1 MNAEECR
8 TPKGAT
14 FRHPPWP
21 PLIRGGKPPDTIGM
35 NLRLVRDRVFT
46 TTACAGLPNT
56 VTTKAPNSMA
66 IATSEP
72 HSAIPAVEGTPAESA
87 IDLDWLSGKIP
98 YRRYQECV
106 HCGLCTASCPT
117 YLETCDENDSPR
129 GRIYLMRAVADG
141 RLEMGPGVREH
152 LGLCLDC
159 RACESA
165 CPSGVQYG
173 HMIEPFK
180 IALQKSAQGP
190 EKGSLLQRL
199 ILHHLFPY
207 PGRVRLALAPAR
219 LLQRLGLLDWA
230 ERIGLV
236 RLLPPTLRRMLGM
249 LPKLSGLHHRLPR
262 LLPPFGPKR
271 ARVGLFLGCVAD
283 AMFPDTNAA
292 TARVLQHN
300 GCEVVIPAGQVCCG
314 AIHYHSGVEQPALEM
329 ARRNLAAFQAA
340 QVDAI
345 IVNAAGCGAMLKDY
359 AHILPAEE
367 HDEAARFVAQV
378 KDISEFLMALGPIP
392 PRGVVHKKVTYHD
405 ACHLCHAQQIRSQPR
420 ALLGMI
426 PGVELLPLEE
436 TEICCGAA
444 GTYNLTQPEMS
455 QRLGRRKLDHIVATG
470 AEMVVTGNVGCIL
483 QIARQIK
490 EGGSPIVVA
499 HPVDLLDRAYRDD

>member
-1 MNAEECR
+1 
-8 TPKGAT
+8 
-14 FRHPPWP
+14 
-21 PLIRGGKPPDTIGM
+21 
-35 NLRLVRDRVFT
+35 
-46 TTACAGLPNT
+46 
-56 VTTKAPNSMA
+56 MA
-66 IATSEP
+66 IAVSEGNVTTHADEAP
-72 HSAIPAVEGTPAESA
+72 PGESA
-87 IDLDWLSGKIP
+87 IDLEWLSQKIP

-117 YLETCDENDSPR
+117 YIETCDENDSPR
-129 GRIYLMRAVADG
+129 GRIYLMRAIADG

-180 IALQKSAQGP
+180 IAMQQSAQGS

-199 ILHHLFPY
+199 ILRHLFPY

-219 LLQRLGLLDWA
+219 LLQRVGFLNWA
-230 ERIGLV
+230 ERTGLV
-236 RLLPPTLRRMLGM
+236 RLLPPTLRRMQAM
-249 LPKLSGLHHRLPR
+249 LPELSRSRQRLPR
-262 LLPPFGPKR
+262 LLPAIGPKR

-283 AMFPDTNAA
+283 AMLPDTNAA
-292 TARVLQHN
+292 TARVLQQN
-300 GCEVVIPAGQVCCG
+300 GCEVVIPADQVCCG
-314 AIHYHSGVEQPALEM
+314 AIHYHSGVEKPALDL
-329 ARRNLAAFQAA
+329 ARRNMAAFRAA
-340 QVDAI
+340 EVDAI

-359 AHILPAEE
+359 AHLLPADQEP
-367 HDEAARFVAQV
+367 EAARFVAQV

-392 PRGVVHKKVTYHD
+392 PEGVVRAKVTYHD

-426 PGVELLPLEE
+426 PGIELVPLEE
-436 TEICCGAA
+436 SEICCGAA

-470 AEMVVTGNVGCIL
+470 ADVVVTGNVGCIL

-490 EGGSPIVVA
+490 DRGSPIAVA
-499 HPVDLLDRAYRDD
+499 HPVDLLDRAYQGR